1 MSELKS
7 SLIEAENES
16 MLMNMQGSGLQA
28 TVSAAIGCTNL
39 PVVENLQEACAALTS
54 CNQKYKNLLLNHS
67 ESIAKLGEEF
77 QEFDKEMA
85 EKMGIIS

>member
-7 SLIEAENES
+7 SLIEAENEG

-39 PVVENLQEACAALTS
+39 PVVENLQDACSALSS
-54 CNQKYKNLLLNHS
+54 CNQKYKNLLKSNA
-67 ESIAKLGEEF
+67 ESIAKLGREF
-77 QEFDKEMA
+77 QEFDNEMA
-85 EKMGIIS
+85 EKLGIS